1 MTDLTANERELIQ
14 LFREVDEAGKM
25 YIIQMLMCYL
35 RFGADFYAEMKELL
49 DRGDKKGM
57 RECVSRWYAL
67 GLETVGEE
75 GMRF

>member
-1 MTDLTANERELIQ
+1 MTDLTANEREFIQ
-14 LFREVDEAGKM
+14 LFRESDGAGRI

-49 DRGDKKGM
+49 DRGDKEGM

-67 GLETVGEE
+67 GLETVGKEE
-75 GMRF
+75 MRI